1 MKRFFILLCS
11 ALFLTIAINAQE
23 RMQIAKGLY
32 IVRYGNVT
40 VIEDDINQRTIQLK
54 VEKEK
59 KTTGQFVYKVMC
71 GNKYTKTVAKTAL
84 SMTIKAAVSSTGIG
98 AFGANAVASI
108 ASTVYD
114 DVCNYY
120 AKEYEK

>member
-1 MKRFFILLCS
+1 MKRLLLVLCGLLFFVGVVD
-11 ALFLTIAINAQE
+11 AQE
-23 RMQIAKGLY
+23 RMQISKGLY

-40 VIEDDINQRTIQLK
+40 VIEDDVNQRTIQLI

-59 KTTGQFVYKVMC
+59 KSTGQIVYRVMC
-71 GNKYTKTVAKTAL
+71 GNKYTKVVAKTAL

-108 ASTVYD
+108 ASTAYD
-114 DVCNYY
+114 DACNYF
-120 AKEYEK
+120 ANKYE